1 MFADLESKKQLV
13 QGLSNEFRIQI
24 ANKDIGGILDAH
36 ASHSLAVPSVPPYN
50 PANRLIQN
58 VAGES
63 EHLTTLLPMSPT
75 MGLKN

>member
-1 MFADLESKKQLV
+1 MLISNPKQLV
-13 QGLSNEFRIQI
+13 QGLSDEIRIQI
-24 ANKDIGGILDAH
+24 ANKDIDGILDAH

-50 PANRLIQN
+50 PANGLIQK
-58 VAGES
+58 VAGEN